1 MIWLRE
7 IHEALLNRLKPL
19 FNDLTDYYGNPI
31 NVEVFVRFPQ
41 SHIKSEHYP
50 CVTIQALNTQ
60 EDLASTDLNSYN
72 VVRKVEEGIAEV
84 TQKPTMFDFN
94 FQIDI
99 MTKTPME
106 RDSITER
113 FITHT
118 PSRTVLEVRD
128 RNRNVVTCPL
138 QFIQPFKTLDF
149 ISIDE
154 ERIYRN
160 VIDLKVK
167 ALVQQHQTESYP
179 MVEVI
184 NSKIK

>member
-41 SHIKSEHYP
+41 SHIKSEHFP

-60 EDLASTDLNSYN
+60 EDLLSTDLNSYDVAIKGN
-72 VVRKVEEGIAEV
+72 IAEV
-84 TQKPTMFDFN
+84 TPKPTMFDFN
-94 FQIDI
+94 FQIDV

-113 FITHT
+113 FITSL
-118 PSRTVLEVRD
+118 PSRTVLEVKD
-128 RNRNVVTCPL
+128 KDSNIVICPL
-138 QFIQPFKTLDF
+138 RLIYPFKSLDF
-149 ISIDE
+149 ISLEE

-179 MVEVI
+179 IVEGI
-184 NSKIK
+184 NAKIK